1 MSDDLPARFAERL
14 LRSLEQLNRGEFDE
28 MLSRYA
34 DNVVVLIPTAKPG
47 EAVHETMFYGRAGF
61 RDCLRRYVATLSP
74 LRARGVRT
82 EGIFRAVATIECRGA
97 RVMTYVVEFDRVG
110 LGQRVTISLS

>member
-1 MSDDLPARFAERL
+1 MHHDLRARFAERL
-14 LRSLEQLNRGEFDE
+14 LKSLEQLNRGEFDE

-34 DNVVVLIPTAKPG
+34 ENVVVLIPTAKPG

-74 LRARGVRT
+74 LRAREVKT
-82 EGIFRAVATIECRGA
+82 EGASRAVATVECRGG
-97 RVMTYVVEFDRVG
+97 RVMTYVVDFDHAGFGR
-110 LGQRVTISLS
+110 RVTISLN